1 MHAVCGAIDAFVV
14 VMRAGVNGDG
24 VNVDSVNID
33 SVMNPIRTGTRV
45 AETGPR

>member
-24 VNVDSVNID
+24 VNID